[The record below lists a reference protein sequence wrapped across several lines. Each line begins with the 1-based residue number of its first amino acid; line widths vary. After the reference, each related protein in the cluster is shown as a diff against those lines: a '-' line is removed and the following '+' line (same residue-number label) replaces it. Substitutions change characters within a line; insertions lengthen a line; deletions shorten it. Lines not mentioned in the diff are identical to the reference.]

1 MGARAPDPDGAPVGA
16 GAGSGRRLG
25 SGPWG
30 WRRGSTVERWRRGR
44 AAASTEIQGRGHRT
58 QPRGRR
64 PRRERAGVVAGW
76 RVLGVGR
83 GCSGVAGAGGIRW
96 SHRRRQGLGATAG
109 AVRGHGAVSAQ
120 RTRPERVNRGRARRG
135 PRRRARAREGEE
147 GSKAG
152 LTSGGVG
159 HGQWGARGRWRRRG
173 GRRRWRRGSRRRG
186 PGGGVGSGRRRAA
199 SGGRKASGGERRGAA
214 PIWIGGGCRGERRNR
229 GGEWG
234 VRLGF
239 LGVGAC
245 VGQGWG
251 LGRPGGVAGWAGWVG
266 PVGPRPRGVSL
277 FFCFVFIYL
286 HFCF

>member
-1 MGARAPDPDGAPVGA
+1 MG
-16 GAGSGRRLG
+16 
-25 SGPWG
+25 
-30 WRRGSTVERWRRGR
+30 RGR
-44 AAASTEIQGRGHRT
+44 AAATAGTQGRGHRT

-120 RTRPERVNRGRARRG
+120 RTRLERVNRGRARRG

-159 HGQWGARGRWRRRG
+159 HGQWGLGEEDVDARSSRRRATGSGVQGDVGSAPSPIQNQPSVGGRWEGGLRRRALGGGGDGERRRG
-173 GRRRWRRGSRRRG
+173 DGDGPIRSGSDERERRGSG
-186 PGGGVGSGRRRAA
+186 EVVAVVGSG
-199 SGGRKASGGERRGAA
+199 
-214 PIWIGGGCRGERRNR
+214 
-229 GGEWG
+229 G
-234 VRLGF
+234 VRVSGQ
-239 LGVGAC
+239 GVGWPI
-245 VGQGWG
+245 GQGM
-251 LGRPGGVAGWAGWVG
+251 AGWATAQLGQG
-266 PVGPRPRGVSL
+266 SSGGGLSSSFFFVSFL
-277 FFCFVFIYL
+277 FWFCVSFSFYLFSFCF
-286 HFCF
+286 